1 MMVASS
7 SLIKLDTTHIRY
19 SPSLPDMAYHH
30 HIRPINNGETYE
42 NQTADFP
49 PNSYGSINDTRF
61 TPLSSTESFRD
72 YHVTSASSTEDN
84 NRTYGMST
92 GTETFYSESRNSDS
106 SSPHDRKSFIH
117 DESQTM
123 EMNHNQLSN
132 KTFGCSRSP
141 TQLSPPPK
149 RYVDRSSPTAMQC
162 DLHISDSDTP
172 ASTMPQSSLP
182 VYDDSRYRSP
192 FINPPNHC
200 LDTKPIINHQS
211 SASGMMGFTSTQ
223 SNQEFYKS
231 SYMGLKQSDIN
242 GNEIVTYTSLPS
254 TSSSSSTEERHYS
267 HSSTSSVAS
276 KPPTPSRPPSQKSS
290 KTPTKLQQQTMPNY
304 FFDDDDDESWKIC
317 QVCGDKATGYH
328 FNALTCEGCKG
339 FFRRSM
345 KNGKN
350 FTCPYTGNCTITK
363 SNRRQCQACRLDK
376 CLRIGMKKECIMS
389 HSEIQMKKNLMLNNR
404 IKKNIIE
411 WKPTEFTPDKRSLV
425 ELIVTSHCQ
434 TNNPPNIS
442 EEGIVVEEKNSN
454 GASPASS
461 TNSGFSDLISR
472 MTQDIVAT
480 APGQTGASKTHLQ
493 HFSAI
498 MEFSIK
504 EIIKFCKKIPGFVTL
519 SLKDQIT
526 LLKSGCTEILFIKA
540 NYTYDRNQNALSCG
554 PGKYYTRESF
564 ILGGMSEEYTDA
576 YLQFHHS
583 LSHMRLDDTE
593 LACICAST
601 LFSSDRDELENR
613 DVVERQQ
620 EVIVTALQAYTE
632 NTYHCQIRFPKIM
645 AYLTR
650 LRTLNWHIS
659 KTHKRLQKTEA
670 AEAIQPLVLEV
681 TPSV

>member
-1 MMVASS
+1 MMVASTS
-7 SLIKLDTTHIRY
+7 MIKLDPTHRY
-19 SPSLPDMAYHH
+19 NPSLPEMEYH
-30 HIRPINNGETYE
+30 HIRPLNND
-42 NQTADFP
+42 Q
-49 PNSYGSINDTRF
+49 NSVFTSQSSYDPVNDTRF
-61 TPLSSTESFRD
+61 VPVSVTETYKEYYSSPANGS
-72 YHVTSASSTEDN
+72 EDN
-84 NRTYGMST
+84 NRPYSMST
-92 GTETFYSESRNSDS
+92 GTETFYSDSRNSDS
-106 SSPHDRKSFIH
+106 NSPPERKLIMQ
-117 DESQTM
+117 DEGQHTQMTNS
-123 EMNHNQLSN
+123 QLSN
-132 KTFGCSRSP
+132 KTYGCTRSP

-149 RYVDRSSPTAMQC
+149 RFIERSSPAKMQC
-162 DLHISDSDTP
+162 DMP
-172 ASTMPQSSLP
+172 MQNASITKTDLQTYNDP
-182 VYDDSRYRSP
+182 RYASP
-192 FINPPNHC
+192 FVNPPNHC
-200 LDTKPIINHQS
+200 FETKPIINPS
-211 SASGMMGFTSTQ
+211 DTSGIVGYTSTI
-223 SNQEFYKS
+223 SANPDFYKS
-231 SYMGLKQSDIN
+231 SYMVSKESDV
-242 GNEIVTYTSLPS
+242 NENEVITYTSLSSTNDERHFSHSSTNSS
-254 TSSSSSTEERHYS
+254 TSSSYTP
-267 HSSTSSVAS
+267 
-276 KPPTPSRPPSQKSS
+276 KPTTPSRPPSQKPM
-290 KTPTKLQQQTMPNY
+290 KTPTKLQQQHQVPNF
-304 FFDDDDDESWKIC
+304 FFDDDDDDSWKIC
-317 QVCGDKATGYH
+317 QVCADKATGYH

-345 KNGKN
+345 KNSKN

-404 IKKNIIE
+404 IKKNIIL
-411 WKPTEFTPDKRSLV
+411 WKPSDYTPEKRSLV
-425 ELIVTSHCQ
+425 ELITTSHCQ

-442 EEGIVVEEKNSN
+442 EEGIVLEEKNPN
-454 GASPASS
+454 ASPASS
-461 TNSGFSDLISR
+461 TGSGFSELIDR

-480 APGQTGASKTHLQ
+480 APGQAGASKAHLQ

-504 EIIKFCKKIPGFVTL
+504 EIIKFCKKIPGFISL

-540 NYTYDRNQNALSCG
+540 NYTYDRKQNALMCG

-564 ILGGMSEEYTDA
+564 ILGGMSEEYTDC
-576 YLQFHHS
+576 YLQFHHK
-583 LSHMRLDDTE
+583 LSHMGLDDTE

-613 DVVERQQ
+613 EAVEAQQ
-620 EVIVTALQAYTE
+620 EIIVSALQAYSE

-659 KTHKRLQKTEA
+659 KTHGRLENTDA